1 LNPRRVTLAEVAEH
15 AGVSRT
21 TASLVLAGRGPELR
35 ISRGVEQRVIDA
47 AKELEYRP
55 NIVSVGLRTGMSR
68 TIGFVSDTVATSR
81 LAGDMIKG
89 ALEAA
94 REHGLMLFIG
104 ETEGEPD
111 LERGLLQAMH
121 DRRVDGIVFASMF
134 TRAIKVP
141 AALMTGPAVLLNAVP
156 KRASALPSVVPDE
169 IDAGR
174 AAARVLLDA
183 GHRNGIH
190 LIGAGPRTRDVP
202 PEALAGVERLTGI
215 REILAAAKVRIA
227 SGRVCAD
234 WQPEHGYEA
243 SRELLERTRP
253 RALICLNDRLAVGAY
268 QALDDFGLK
277 IPADVSVI
285 SFDDHPVATWIR
297 PQLTTIALPHYELG
311 RKAVEVLLTEIN
323 RDREETAPRGATY
336 RVPMPVR
343 VRDSVAPPDVLTTR
357 RGGGQEIAVPGPG
370 SGSDRRRRRRSRTAG

>member
-1 LNPRRVTLAEVAEH
+1 VSPRRVTLAEVAEH

-35 ISRGVEQRVIDA
+35 ISRSVEQRVIEA
-47 AKELEYRP
+47 AKELQYRP
-55 NIVSVGLRTGMSR
+55 NIMSVGLRTGTSR

-94 REHGLMLFIG
+94 REQGLMLFIG

-121 DRRVDGIVFASMF
+121 DRQVDGIIFASMF
-134 TRAIKVP
+134 TRAVTVP
-141 AALMTGPAVLLNAVP
+141 AALTTGPAVLLNAVP
-156 KRASALPSVVPDE
+156 KRASILPSVVPDE
-169 IDAGR
+169 LEAGR

-183 GHRNGIH
+183 GHRDGIH

-202 PEALAGVERLTGI
+202 PQALAGVQRLTGI
-215 REILAAAKVRIA
+215 REILTKAKVRIA
-227 SGRVCAD
+227 SGHLCPD
-234 WQPEHGYEA
+234 WQPEHGYQA
-243 SRELLERTRP
+243 TRQLLEHTQP
-253 RALICLNDRLAVGAY
+253 RALICLNDRIAVGAY
-268 QALDDFGLK
+268 QALDDFGRK
-277 IPADVSVI
+277 IPADVSII

-297 PQLTTIALPHYELG
+297 PQLTTIALPHYDLG

-323 RDREETAPRGATY
+323 RDRQGTPPHGQTHRI
-336 RVPMPVR
+336 PMPVR
-343 VRDSVAPPDVLTTR
+343 IRDSVASPD
-357 RGGGQEIAVPGPG
+357 A
-370 SGSDRRRRRRSRTAG
+370 